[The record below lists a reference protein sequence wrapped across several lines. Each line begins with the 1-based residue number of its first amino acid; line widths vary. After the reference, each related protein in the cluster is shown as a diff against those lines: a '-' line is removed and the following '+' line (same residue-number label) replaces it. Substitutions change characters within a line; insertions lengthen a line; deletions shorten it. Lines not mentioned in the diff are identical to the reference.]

1 MEARGTIAI
10 TAEKKRSI
18 TPALLRGMRDSV
30 SLLLGF
36 FPLGMAFGIAARQ
49 YGFSA
54 LEASLMS
61 LLVYAGASQFIG
73 IALIA
78 SGAGLLE
85 VAITT
90 FFVNLRH
97 ALMSASLA
105 VYLRNLPRGLLSL
118 LAFQITDETFGLSIT
133 RFARGEADRWYLLGA
148 NLVTYT
154 TWNVGT
160 LAGYQAGEL
169 LPPVVRDAMTFALPA
184 VFLSLLVMS
193 CRDRIT
199 VAVALF
205 SSALSVGLY
214 LGQINSGNVI
224 LVGLAGATLGMVLER
239 WQTK

>member
-1 MEARGTIAI
+1 MIAPTKGI
-10 TAEKKRSI
+10 
-18 TPALLRGMRDSV
+18 PAGMLRGARDSI

-36 FPLGMAFGIAARQ
+36 LPLGMAFGIAARE
-49 YGFSA
+49 YGLSA

-61 LLVYAGASQFIG
+61 LLVYAGTSQFIA

-78 SGAGLLE
+78 GGAGVLE

-105 VYLRNLPRGLLSL
+105 VYLRDAPRRFLSL
-118 LAFQITDETFGLSIT
+118 LAFHLTDETFGLSIT
-133 RFARGEADRWYLLGA
+133 RFARAEADRWYLLGA

-154 TWNVGT
+154 TWNAGT
-160 LAGYQAGEL
+160 LAGHAAGEL
-169 LPPVVRDAMTFALPA
+169 LPPLVRDSMAFALPA

-193 CRDRIT
+193 CRDRIAVV
-199 VAVALF
+199 VAIF
-205 SSALSVGLY
+205 SSALSVALY
-214 LGQINSGNVI
+214 LWQISFGNVI

-239 WQTK
+239 WKAK